1 LRDSRRMDPM
11 MAVAIVFSALNAVL
25 LVALLSVFVGIAFRT
40 RASHSVGLMFFA
52 LLLLANSL
60 LTAYSYATMAPFFGT
75 EALPYLSTVSVLEFV
90 GLAVLLKITL

>member
-1 LRDSRRMDPM
+1 MDPM
-11 MAVAIVFSALNAVL
+11 MDVAIVFSALNAALLLVL
-25 LVALLSVFVGIAFRT
+25 LYVFVGIAVRS

-60 LTAYSYATMAPFFGT
+60 LTAYSYATMAPFFGS
-75 EALPYLSTVSVLEFV
+75 EALPYLSTISVLEFV

>member
-1 LRDSRRMDPM
+1 MDPM

-25 LVALLSVFVGIAFRT
+25 LIVLLSVFVGIAFRT

-60 LTAYSYATMAPFFGT
+60 LTVYSYAAMAPFFGR